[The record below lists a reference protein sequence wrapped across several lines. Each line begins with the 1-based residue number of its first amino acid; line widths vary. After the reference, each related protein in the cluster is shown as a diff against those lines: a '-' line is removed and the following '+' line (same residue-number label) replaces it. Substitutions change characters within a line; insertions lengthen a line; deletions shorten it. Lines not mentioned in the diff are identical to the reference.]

1 MPEYVVNRVAE
12 ALNEQRKPL
21 NGSRV
26 HVLGVAYKRDID
38 DVRESPALDVI
49 ELLKRRGAIVTYSDP
64 YVQALEHGAHSLK
77 GISITEAV
85 AAGTDCAVIV
95 TDHKAFDYPG
105 IVTSFPLVVDTRNA
119 LKGIKSDKIF
129 AL

>member
-1 MPEYVVNRVAE
+1 VVNRVAE
-12 ALNEQRKPL
+12 ALNEHRKPL

-26 HVLGVAYKRDID
+26 HLLGVAYKRDID

-49 ELLKRRGAIVTYSDP
+49 ELLKRRGASVSYSDP
-64 YVQALEHGAHSLK
+64 YVAAVEHGSHELT
-77 GISITEAV
+77 GISIAEAV

-105 IVTSFPLVVDTRNA
+105 IVASFPLVVDTRNA
-119 LKGIKSDKIF
+119 LKGIRSEKIF
-129 AL
+129 TL